1 MTICPS
7 TTGAWAHFL
16 DEAAADARRRGCS
29 GAQNHYHLNPT
40 RHELPKKQER
50 ISMSAEDDFM
60 DEARV
65 PLTDDAEDSSESLTD
80 WLDQMQRA
88 AFLRS
93 LAHREPPK
101 PAR

>member
-1 MTICPS
+1 
-7 TTGAWAHFL
+7 
-16 DEAAADARRRGCS
+16 
-29 GAQNHYHLNPT
+29 
-40 RHELPKKQER
+40 
-50 ISMSAEDDFM
+50 MSAEDDFM